1 MGFGWSSEQI
11 GKIDGWD
18 SEFDS
23 LTVEGPCQKP
33 YPSFDLGIIQIYMC
47 FSKTIKPGSE
57 LQRCLKTVLR
67 PS

>member
-23 LTVEGPCQKP
+23 LTVGGPCQKP

-47 FSKTIKPGSE
+47 FSKTITLTQFIS
-57 LQRCLKTVLR
+57 LSLFARL
-67 PS
+67 

>member
-1 MGFGWSSEQI
+1 MGFGWSLEQI

-47 FSKTIKPGSE
+47 FSKTITLTQFIS
-57 LQRCLKTVLR
+57 LSLFARL
-67 PS
+67 

>member
-47 FSKTIKPGSE
+47 FSKTITLTQFIS
-57 LQRCLKTVLR
+57 LSLFARL
-67 PS
+67 